1 LTHFADAGE
10 VQAKAMDAPADKAS
24 IVVGIDGSAK
34 ADRALGWAI
43 EEAKLRSIPVRVV
56 TAWHVPLAAFSA
68 HGTVPPPAAS
78 LADDLRGVAERVAG
92 AAASRVRDESGLAVE
107 TRVVEG
113 DPAEV
118 LIEAARPED
127 ELVLGA
133 RSKRAVPVL
142 VGSSVSVQCILH
154 AHCPTTIIP

>member
-1 LTHFADAGE
+1 LTHPADAEE
-10 VQAKAMDAPADKAS
+10 VQAEAMDAPADKAS

-43 EEAKLRSIPVRVV
+43 EEAKLRSIPIRVV
-56 TAWHVPLAAFSA
+56 TAWHVPLAAFSP
-68 HGTVPPPAAS
+68 HGTVPPPSAS
-78 LADDLRGVAERVAG
+78 LVDDLRSVAEKVAG
-92 AAASRVRDESGLAVE
+92 AAAARVREESGLAVE

-113 DPAEV
+113 DPAEA

-142 VGSSVSVQCILH
+142 VGSSVSVQCVLH
-154 AHCPTTIIP
+154 AHCPTTVVP

>member
-1 LTHFADAGE
+1 
-10 VQAKAMDAPADKAS
+10 
-24 IVVGIDGSAK
+24 
-34 ADRALGWAI
+34 
-43 EEAKLRSIPVRVV
+43 
-56 TAWHVPLAAFSA
+56 
-68 HGTVPPPAAS
+68 
-78 LADDLRGVAERVAG
+78 
-92 AAASRVRDESGLAVE
+92 VRDESGLAVE